1 MNRATLIVTAIV
13 FAGALRSSALAQ
25 QPSPTPGFAAP
36 GTAAPEAPGIHP
48 SREERRARLHA
59 AFEEVK
65 KNPTLVNDAE
75 FLKQHP
81 QFARWLDRHPEA
93 RKELRENPNKFLD
106 NLRAR
111 REEMRKRHLERG
123 AGGASNPPAE
133 TPKQ

>member
-1 MNRATLIVTAIV
+1 MNRTTLIVTAIA
-13 FAGALRSSALAQ
+13 FAGTLASSALAQ
-25 QPSPTPGFAAP
+25 QSSPAPAGAAP
-36 GTAAPEAPGIHP
+36 SATAPQAPGMH
-48 SREERRARLHA
+48 REGRRARMHA

-81 QFARWLDRHPEA
+81 QFARWLERHPEA
-93 RKELRENPNKFLD
+93 RKELSENPNKFFE

-111 REEMRKRHLERG
+111 REEMRKRHLEHG
-123 AGGASNPPAE
+123 AGGASSATAE